1 MKNNK
6 KNKKNSKTWIQGKQN
21 LISNLFFFCCCYFEP
36 FVSMLHSLRV
46 VRVNYE
52 PSAINPWISWIMW
65 EE

>member
-1 MKNNK
+1 MKNNLK
-6 KNKKNSKTWIQGKQN
+6 KKKTVKLEYKANK
-21 LISNLFFFCCCYFEP
+21 ISSPIFFFFCYFEP